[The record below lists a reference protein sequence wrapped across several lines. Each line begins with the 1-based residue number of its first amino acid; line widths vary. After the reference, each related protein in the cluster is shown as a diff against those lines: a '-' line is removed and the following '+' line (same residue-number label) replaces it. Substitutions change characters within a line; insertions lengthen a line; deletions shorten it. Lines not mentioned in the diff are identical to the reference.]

1 MVGVAW
7 WRRKSWL
14 LLVGHRRR
22 LLVVVAVGA
31 VAVEAAGVLG
41 PHNGVPVRCRRVE
54 QRHMAPVLL
63 RHRAGDVRLPH

>member
-14 LLVGHRRR
+14 LLVGHRLGR
-22 LLVVVAVGA
+22 LVVVGA

-41 PHNGVPVRCRRVE
+41 PHHGVPVRRRRVE
-54 QRHMAPVLL
+54 RRHMAPLL
-63 RHRAGDVRLPH
+63 LCDCASDVHNDWM